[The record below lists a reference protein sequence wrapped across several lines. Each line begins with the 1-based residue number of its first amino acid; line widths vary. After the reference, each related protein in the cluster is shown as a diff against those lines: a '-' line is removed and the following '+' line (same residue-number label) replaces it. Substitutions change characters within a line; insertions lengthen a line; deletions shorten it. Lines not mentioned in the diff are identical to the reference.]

1 MPWTKDQLSA
11 IETEGNNI
19 IVSAGAGSGKT
30 AVLTERVYQKLIK
43 GININELLV
52 LTFTNAAANSMKK
65 KIKKRIKKDPS
76 LKEQLDLIDGSFIT
90 TFDSFALSVVKKYH
104 TYLNI
109 SHDISI
115 TDEVIINLEKKKIL
129 EEILDSKYENP
140 TDNFKLLIN
149 NFCLKDDEELKE
161 YLLNIYSKIELKFD
175 KDDYLNN
182 YFKETFTDKKIDLI
196 IEEYTNIIKSH
207 INNIRLILE
216 DINIY
221 FDGEYYSKVYDSVI
235 NLLNSKDYKDI
246 RIHSEIKLPSVP
258 KGTSEDSKEV
268 KESLKKEIDKIKELT
283 IYESELEMKEE
294 LLSTKS
300 NLEEIISILIE
311 LNNKIIQYKRENEL
325 YTFTDIAHLSI
336 KVVKDN
342 KNILEELKNS
352 FKEIM
357 IDEYQDTSDTQEEF
371 ISLIANNNVYMVGDI
386 KQSIYRFRNANPY
399 IFKNKYDYYKS
410 INDVD
415 KIENHPGIKIDLL
428 KNFRSRSEVL
438 DDINN
443 MFNKVM
449 DDILGGANYKE
460 SHNMVFGNVSYDE
473 EGKTNQNYNLDILSY
488 ELDDKK
494 YSNDEYEAFII
505 AKDIKEKVE
514 SKYLIYDKDE
524 KKLHEATYNDFV
536 ILIDRSTSFDLYKEI
551 FEYFGIPLTIMKD
564 NDLVKDKDILVIKNL
579 LKLLIKVKENIIDHE
594 FIYSYIS
601 ICRSF
606 LYRLSDSEIY
616 NIYKNKS
623 YKETSLYKKCKEVIS
638 DIDTMS
644 PQEFFIYALDEFNY
658 DEKLITLGNINNYL
672 MNKEY
677 LYNLINNLSDT
688 GKDIK
693 EFILYLEDIFN
704 NELNIQFKTN
714 TESNES
720 VKIMTIH
727 TSKGLEYPVCYFS
740 GFKKDFNLLDLKAR
754 IFYDNKY
761 GIVLPK
767 VDNYFK
773 DTILRT
779 LSKINTTREEI
790 SEKIRLLYVGLTRAE
805 EKMIIVLPNTE
816 KEKDYKE
823 VPIYLKENY
832 RSFEDITNS
841 INMSLLDNKTIIKI
855 DLTKDYQI
863 KLNDKSIEGL
873 YLDKDLLKVNEL
885 NITSNL
891 IDNKHF
897 SKESVKQIT
906 KEEKDLLEVGTKVHE
921 VLEYL
926 DFKNNNLNDY
936 ILDSYIKEKI
946 NIFLNTD
953 LIKNNIDNKMYK
965 EYEFIYN
972 EEQDELH
979 GIIDLL
985 IERKNDYIIIDY
997 KLKDIDDYNYDK
1009 QLNGYRKYIE
1019 EKTNKK
1025 VYCYLYSIIDSKY
1038 REVIEK

>member
-1 MPWTKDQLSA
+1 MPWTKDQLAA

-90 TFDSFALSVVKKYH
+90 TFDSFALSIVKKYH

-115 TDEVIINLEKKKIL
+115 TDEVVIDLEKKKIL
-129 EEILDSKYENP
+129 EEILNSRYENP

-175 KDDYLNN
+175 KEDYLNN
-182 YFKETFTDKKIDLI
+182 YFQDTFTDGKIDLI
-196 IEEYTNIIKSH
+196 IEEYINIINSH
-207 INNIRLILE
+207 LNNIRLILE
-216 DINIY
+216 DINVY
-221 FDGEYYSKVYDSVI
+221 FDGEYYGKVYDSVI
-235 NLLNSKDYKDI
+235 NLLNSKDYKEI
-246 RIHSEIKLPSVP
+246 KLHSEIKLPSVP

-268 KESLKKEIDKIKELT
+268 KESLKKEIDIIKELT
-283 IYESELEMKEE
+283 IYEDELEMKNE

-311 LNNKIIQYKRENEL
+311 LNNDIANYKKENEL

-336 KVVKDN
+336 KVIKDN
-342 KNILEELKNS
+342 KDVLNELKYS

-399 IFKNKYDYYKS
+399 IFKNKYDYYQS
-410 INDVD
+410 INNIDNI
-415 KIENHPGIKIDLL
+415 KNYPGIKIDLL

-438 DDINN
+438 FDINK

-449 DDILGGANYKE
+449 DDTLGGANYQD
-460 SHNMVFGNVSYDE
+460 SHNMVFGNISYDE
-473 EGKTNQNYNLDILSY
+473 EGKTNQNYNLEVLSY
-488 ELDDKK
+488 NLDDKK
-494 YSNDEYEAFII
+494 FTNDEYEAFVI

-514 SKYLIYDKDE
+514 SEYLIYDKDE
-524 KKLHEATYNDFV
+524 KKLHKATYNDFV

-551 FEYFGIPLTIMKD
+551 FEYFGIPLTIIKD
-564 NDLVKDKDILVIKNL
+564 NSLIKDIDILVIKNL
-579 LKLLIKVKENIIDHE
+579 LKLLIKVKENSIDQD
-594 FIYSYIS
+594 FIYSFIS

-606 LYRLSDSEIY
+606 LYRISDSKIY
-616 NIYKNKS
+616 DIYKNKT
-623 YKETSLYKKCKEVIS
+623 YKETELYKKCKEIVSSI
-638 DIDTMS
+638 DIMS
-644 PQEFFIYALDEFNY
+644 PEEFFLYVLDEFNY

-677 LYNLINNLSDT
+677 LYDLIKNLSDT

-693 EFILYLEDIFN
+693 EFIFYLEDIFN

-714 TESNES
+714 TESTDS

-727 TSKGLEYPVCYFS
+727 TSKGLEYPVCYFP
-740 GFKKDFNLLDLKAR
+740 GFKKKFNLLDVKAR

-805 EKMIIVLPNTE
+805 EKMIIVLPDTE

-823 VPIYLKENY
+823 VPLYLKENY

-841 INMSLLDNKTIIKI
+841 INMSLLDNKSIIKME
-855 DLTKDYQI
+855 LTKDYQI
-863 KLNDKSIEGL
+863 KLSDKSIEDL
-873 YLDKDLLKVNEL
+873 YLDEDLLNINEL
-885 NITSNL
+885 NIKSNP
-891 IDNKHF
+891 IESKHY
-897 SKESVKQIT
+897 SKESIRKIT
-906 KEEKDLLEVGTKVHE
+906 KEEKDLLEVGIKVHE

-926 DFKNNNLNDY
+926 DFKNNNLDDY

-946 NIFLNTD
+946 SLFLNSD
-953 LIKNNIDNKMYK
+953 LIKNNIDNNMYK

-972 EEQDELH
+972 EEQNELH

-985 IERKNDYIIIDY
+985 IERKDDYIIVDY
-997 KLKDIDDYNYDK
+997 KLKDIDDSNYDK
-1009 QLNGYRKYIE
+1009 QLNGYRKYIK

-1025 VYCYLYSIIDSKY
+1025 VSCYLYSIIDSKY

>member
-1 MPWTKDQLSA
+1 MPWTKEQLAA

-43 GININELLV
+43 GTNINELLV

-76 LKEQLDLIDGSFIT
+76 LKNQLDLIDGSFIT
-90 TFDSFALSVVKKYH
+90 TFDSFALSIVKKYH

-115 TDEVIINLEKKKIL
+115 TDEVVINLEKKRIL
-129 EEILDSKYENP
+129 EEILYSRYENP
-140 TDNFKLLIN
+140 SDSFKLLIN
-149 NFCLKDDEELKE
+149 NFCLKDDEELKN

-182 YFKETFTDKKIDLI
+182 YFEESFTNEKIDLI
-196 IEEYTNIIKSH
+196 IEEYINIIKSH
-207 INNIRLILE
+207 IDNIRLILE

-221 FDGEYYSKVYDSVI
+221 FDGDYYGKVYDSVI
-235 NLLNSKDYKDI
+235 NLLNSKDYKEI
-246 RIHSEIKLPSVP
+246 KLHSEIKLPSVP
-258 KGTSEDSKEV
+258 KGTSEEGKEI
-268 KESLKKEIDKIKELT
+268 KETLKKEIDIIKELT
-283 IYESELEMKEE
+283 IYEDELEMKNE
-294 LLSTKS
+294 LLSTKT

-311 LNNKIIQYKRENEL
+311 LNKEITKYKKENEL
-325 YTFTDIAHLSI
+325 YNFTDIAHLSI
-336 KVVKDN
+336 KVIKENKD
-342 KNILEELKNS
+342 ILEELKYS

-399 IFKNKYDYYKS
+399 IFKNKYDYYQSLSNINS
-410 INDVD
+410 ITDCN
-415 KIENHPGIKIDLL
+415 GIRIDLL

-438 DDINN
+438 DDINK

-449 DDILGGANYKE
+449 DDTLGGANYQE
-460 SHNMVFGNVSYDE
+460 SHNMVFGNISYNE
-473 EGKTNQNYNLDILSY
+473 EGKTNQDYNLEVLSY
-488 ELDDKK
+488 NLDDKK
-494 YSNDEYEAFII
+494 YTNDEYEAFII

-514 SKYLIYDKDE
+514 SNYLIYDKDE
-524 KKLHEATYNDFV
+524 KKLHAATYNDFV

-564 NDLVKDKDILVIKNL
+564 NDLIKDIDILVIKNL
-579 LKLLIKVKENIIDHE
+579 LKLLVKVKENSIDQD
-594 FIYSYIS
+594 FIYSFIS

-606 LYRLSDSEIY
+606 LYKISDSEIY
-616 NIYKNKS
+616 DIYKAKS
-623 YKETSLYKKCKEVIS
+623 YKETSLYKKCREIVAN
-638 DIDTMS
+638 IDNMS
-644 PQEFFIYALDEFNY
+644 PPDFFLYVLDEFNY

-677 LYNLINNLSDT
+677 LYNLIKDLSDT
-688 GKDIK
+688 GKNIE

-704 NELNIQFKTN
+704 NELNIQFKIN
-714 TESNES
+714 TESTES

-740 GFKKDFNLLDLKAR
+740 GFKKKFNLQDVKAR

-767 VDNYFK
+767 VDNYYK
-773 DTILRT
+773 DSILRT

-805 EKMIIVLPNTE
+805 EKMIIVLPDTD

-823 VPIYLKENY
+823 VPLYLKENY

-841 INMSLLDNKTIIKI
+841 INMSLLDKKTHIKLE
-855 DLTKDYQI
+855 LTKDYQI
-863 KLNDKSIEGL
+863 KLNNKSIEDL
-873 YLDKDLLKVNEL
+873 YSDKDLLKVNEL
-885 NITSNL
+885 NIETNL
-891 IDNKHF
+891 IENKHF
-897 SKESVKQIT
+897 SKESIKPIT

-921 VLEYL
+921 ILEYL
-926 DFKNNNLNDY
+926 DFKNNNLNDF
-936 ILDSYIKEKI
+936 ILDNYIKEKI
-946 NIFLNTD
+946 ELFLNSD
-953 LIKNNIDNKMYK
+953 LIKNNIDEKMYK

-972 EEQDELH
+972 EEQNELH

-985 IERKNDYIIIDY
+985 KERENDYIIIDY
-997 KLKDIDDYNYDK
+997 KLKNIDDSNYDK
-1009 QLNGYRKYIE
+1009 QLNGYRRFIK
-1019 EKTNKK
+1019 EKTNKE
-1025 VYCYLYSIIDSKY
+1025 VLCYLYSIIDSKY

>member
-1 MPWTKDQLSA
+1 MPWTKDQLAA

-43 GININELLV
+43 GINVNELLV

-76 LKEQLDLIDGSFIT
+76 LKEQLDLIDGAFIT
-90 TFDSFALSVVKKYH
+90 TFDSFALSIVKKYH

-115 TDEVIINLEKKKIL
+115 TDEVVIDLEKKKIL
-129 EEILDSKYENP
+129 EEILNNRYENP

-175 KDDYLNN
+175 KEDYLNN
-182 YFKETFTDKKIDLI
+182 YFQDTFTDEKNNLI
-196 IEEYTNIIKSH
+196 IEEYINIINSH

-216 DINIY
+216 DINVY
-221 FDGEYYSKVYDSVI
+221 FDGEYYGKVYDSVI
-235 NLLNSKDYKDI
+235 NLLNSKDYKEI
-246 RIHSEIKLPSVP
+246 KLHSEIKLPSVP
-258 KGTSEDSKEV
+258 KGTSEESKEV
-268 KESLKKEIDKIKELT
+268 KESLKKEIDIIKELT
-283 IYESELEMKEE
+283 IYEDELEMKNE

-311 LNNKIIQYKRENEL
+311 LNNKIASYKKENEL

-336 KVVKDN
+336 KVIKDN
-342 KNILEELKNS
+342 KDVLKELKYS

-399 IFKNKYDYYKS
+399 IFKNKYDYYQS
-410 INDVD
+410 INNIDNI
-415 KIENHPGIKIDLL
+415 KNYPGIKIDLL

-438 DDINN
+438 FDINK

-449 DDILGGANYKE
+449 DDTLGGANYQD
-460 SHNMVFGNVSYDE
+460 SHNMVFGNISYDE
-473 EGKTNQNYNLDILSY
+473 EGKTNQNYNLEVLSY
-488 ELDDKK
+488 NLDDKK
-494 YSNDEYEAFII
+494 FTNDEYEAFII

-514 SKYLIYDKDE
+514 SEYLIYDKDE
-524 KKLHEATYNDFV
+524 KKLHKATYNDFV

-551 FEYFGIPLTIMKD
+551 FEYFGIPLTIIKD
-564 NDLVKDKDILVIKNL
+564 NSLIKDIDILVIKNL
-579 LKLLIKVKENIIDHE
+579 LKLLIKVKENSVDQE
-594 FIYSYIS
+594 FIYSFIS

-606 LYRLSDSEIY
+606 LYRISDSKIY
-616 NIYKNKS
+616 DIYKNKS
-623 YKETSLYKKCKEVIS
+623 YKETELYKKCKEVVSSI
-638 DIDTMS
+638 DIMS
-644 PQEFFIYALDEFNY
+644 PEEFFLYVLDEFNY

-677 LYNLINNLSDT
+677 LYDLIKNLSDT

-714 TESNES
+714 TESTDS

-727 TSKGLEYPVCYFS
+727 TSKGLEYPVCYFP
-740 GFKKDFNLLDLKAR
+740 GFKKKFNLLDIKAR

-761 GIVLPK
+761 GIILPK

-805 EKMIIVLPNTE
+805 EKMIIVLPDTE

-823 VPIYLKENY
+823 VPLYLKENY

-841 INMSLLDNKTIIKI
+841 INMSLLDNKSIIKME
-855 DLTKDYQI
+855 LTKDYQI
-863 KLNDKSIEGL
+863 KLSDKSIEDL
-873 YLDKDLLKVNEL
+873 YLDEDLLNINEL
-885 NITSNL
+885 NIKSNP
-891 IDNKHF
+891 IESKHF
-897 SKESVKQIT
+897 SKESIKKIT
-906 KEEKDLLEVGTKVHE
+906 KEEKDLLEVGIKVHE
-921 VLEYL
+921 VLEYI
-926 DFKNNNLNDY
+926 DFKNNNLDDY
-936 ILDSYIKEKI
+936 ILDNYIKEKI
-946 NIFLNTD
+946 SLFLNSD
-953 LIKNNIDNKMYK
+953 LIKNNIDYNMYK

-972 EEQDELH
+972 EEHDELH

-985 IERKNDYIIIDY
+985 IERKDDYIIVDY
-997 KLKDIDDYNYDK
+997 KLKDIDDSNYDK

-1025 VYCYLYSIIDSKY
+1025 VSCYLYSIIDSKY
-1038 REVIEK
+1038 REIVEK